1 MRLFPRLILVVIMLT
16 AVYWFFEFIK
26 EMQSTAGENG
36 DPHLM
41 SYWAAFMGLAV
52 VTAVVTAVVMLPL
65 LGEFAGSFIFT
76 PNQKIERSPH
86 ADALSKLATGD
97 FQGAIDEYK
106 SVFEDNPEDTHAASE
121 IVRLYCEKLN
131 EPEPASDFLVEALS
145 YPDRTPEQT
154 AFLSQRQVDV
164 CWNYQHDGIRA
175 RAILIKIAED
185 MPETREAA
193 NAMHRLQEIERAIN
207 EQAYLSEQAPVA
219 QEGSVPAT
227 EKTDVV

>member
-1 MRLFPRLILVVIMLT
+1 MRILPRLFIVAIMLT
-16 AVYWFFEFIK
+16 AVYLLFEHIK
-26 EMQSTAGENG
+26 EIQAAAGENG

-41 SYWAAFMGLAV
+41 SYWAAFMGLAI
-52 VTAVVTAVVMLPL
+52 VTALVTAIVMLPL

-76 PNQKIERSPH
+76 PNQQIEHSPH
-86 ADALSKLATGD
+86 ANALSKLAAGD
-97 FQGAIDEYK
+97 YQGAIDEYK

-131 EPEPASDFLVEALS
+131 ESEPASDFLVEALS
-145 YPDRTPEQT
+145 YPDRVPEQT

-219 QEGSVPAT
+219 QEGSE
-227 EKTDVV
+227 EKTDAV

>member
-1 MRLFPRLILVVIMLT
+1 M
-16 AVYWFFEFIK
+16 
-26 EMQSTAGENG
+26 
-36 DPHLM
+36 
-41 SYWAAFMGLAV
+41 
-52 VTAVVTAVVMLPL
+52 
-65 LGEFAGSFIFT
+65 
-76 PNQKIERSPH
+76 
-86 ADALSKLATGD
+86 
-97 FQGAIDEYK
+97 
-106 SVFEDNPEDTHAASE
+106 
-121 IVRLYCEKLN
+121 
-131 EPEPASDFLVEALS
+131 EALS